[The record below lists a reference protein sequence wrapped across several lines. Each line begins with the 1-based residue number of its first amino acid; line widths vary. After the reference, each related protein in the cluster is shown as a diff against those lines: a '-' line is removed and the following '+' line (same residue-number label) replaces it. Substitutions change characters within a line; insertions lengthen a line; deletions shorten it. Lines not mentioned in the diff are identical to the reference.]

1 MGGPPICEGGAPL
14 YAGVVNHGDK
24 RMSAFDPLAA
34 ATGANDRQQA
44 IYAAGLAGRRPAI
57 PVGHEALAAKAKR
70 RLSPAAH
77 GYIAG
82 GASGEATVAANRAA
96 FAAWRIVP
104 RMLRDVSMR
113 DTSVSLFGRRLPQ
126 PLALAPIGALEL
138 AHREAD
144 VAVARAAASAG
155 IPMVFSS
162 QASRSMEACTAAMEA
177 TAPGAPR
184 WFQLYWP
191 KSDALAESLIER
203 AEACGCEALV
213 VTLDTPLLGWRP
225 RDLDLGHLPFL
236 RGQGLAQYTHDP
248 VFQSMLAKAP
258 ADAERPAIT
267 PRLLANVLASARHYP
282 GSTWRALASGRGLAA
297 VRQFV
302 ASYSR
307 PDLTWADL
315 TWLREHTRL
324 PILLKG
330 VLCGHDARRAVAA
343 GMDGLIVSNHGGRQ
357 VDGAIASLDA
367 LVDIRAAAPELT
379 VIVDSG
385 VRTGADML
393 KALALGADAVAIGRP
408 YAYALALAGAAGV
421 AEWIAN
427 TAADFELTMALAGA
441 RSVGEIRDGAV
452 ELRPVDRP

>member
-1 MGGPPICEGGAPL
+1 
-14 YAGVVNHGDK
+14 
-24 RMSAFDPLAA
+24 MSP
-34 ATGANDRQQA
+34 T
-44 IYAAGLAGRRPAI
+44 
-57 PVGHEALAAKAKR
+57 
-70 RLSPAAH
+70 AH

-82 GASGEATVAANRAA
+82 GASAETTVTANRAA
-96 FAAWRIVP
+96 FDAWRIVP
-104 RMLRDVSMR
+104 RMLTDISSR
-113 DTSVSLFGRRLPQ
+113 DTGVSLFGRRLPQ
-126 PLALAPIGALEL
+126 PFMLAPIGALEL

-144 VAVARAAASAG
+144 VGAARAAAAAG
-155 IPMVFSS
+155 VPAILSS
-162 QASRSMEACTAAMEA
+162 QASQPMEACTAAMD
-177 TAPGAPR
+177 TVTPGAPR

-191 KSDALAESLIER
+191 KSDALATSLIGR

-248 VFQSMLAKAP
+248 VFQSMLADAP
-258 ADAERPAIT
+258 ADADRPSIT
-267 PRLLANVLASARHYP
+267 PRLLGNVLASARHYP
-282 GSTWRALASGRGLAA
+282 GSTWRALTSGRGLAT

-302 ASYSR
+302 ATYSR

-315 TWLREHTRL
+315 AWLRERTRL

-330 VLCGHDARRAVAA
+330 VLSAEDARLAAEA

-367 LVDIRAAAPELT
+367 LIDIRGAAPDLT
-379 VIVDSG
+379 LVLDSG
-385 VRTGADML
+385 VRTGADVL

-427 TAADFELTMALAGA
+427 MAADFELTMALSGA
-441 RSVGEIRDGAV
+441 RSVDELRAGNV
-452 ELRPVDRP
+452 ELRPAARS

>member
-1 MGGPPICEGGAPL
+1 M
-14 YAGVVNHGDK
+14 AGYDQLT
-24 RMSAFDPLAA
+24 P
-34 ATGANDRQQA
+34 ATGTNNRQQA
-44 IYAAGLAGRRPAI
+44 IYSAGLAGRRPAI
-57 PVGHEALAAKAKR
+57 PVASAALAAAAER

-82 GASGEATVAANRAA
+82 GASAETTVAANRAA
-96 FAAWRIVP
+96 FDRWRVVP
-104 RMLRDVSMR
+104 RMLSDITTR
-113 DTSVSLFGRRLPQ
+113 DTGVSLFGRRYPQ
-126 PLALAPIGALEL
+126 PFMLAPIGALEL

-144 VAVARAAASAG
+144 VGAARAAAAAG
-155 IPMVFSS
+155 VPAILSS
-162 QASRSMEACTAAMEA
+162 QASRPMEACASVMDAV
-177 TAPGAPR
+177 APGAPR

-191 KSDALAESLIER
+191 KSDALAESLIGR

-248 VFQSMLAKAP
+248 VFQSLLDDAP
-258 ADAERPAIT
+258 ADVSPPPIT
-267 PRLLANVLASARHYP
+267 PTLLANVLASARHYP

-302 ASYSR
+302 ATYSR

-315 TWLREHTRL
+315 AWLRERTRL

-330 VLCGHDARRAVAA
+330 VLSADDARLAVDA

-367 LVDIRAAAPELT
+367 LIAIRGAAPNLPL
-379 VIVDSG
+379 VLDSG
-385 VRTGADML
+385 VRTGADIM

-408 YAYALALAGAAGV
+408 YAYALALAGTAGV

-441 RSVGEIRDGAV
+441 RSVNEIRAGSV
-452 ELRPVDRP
+452 ELRPVDYA